1 MNSNRDY
8 YNYAIRHLETLNS
21 VIHQMETINGNLYN
35 LYRRP
40 STSSG
45 VSRPYGSRRNTNLNT
60 NTALDRTTLPTPVTN
75 TNDNLNNIAN
85 NVLTSLFFEPVP
97 IYPTQIQIDR
107 ATSAVSFADL
117 PTDTTTCPISMQPFN
132 ETSEIL
138 RINHCGHV
146 FSRPSIMRW
155 FRNHV
160 SCPVCRHDIRQ
171 SEENLNNN
179 NQDASSTT
187 NAERQPAQAQT
198 FQFDLNLDTTPIYNA
213 LLNSNNRAS
222 NTSTTDF
229 YSLPLPPRNTTS
241 GTNTTNTTNTTTRP
255 RTRYSSRNDDN
266 TY

>member
-8 YNYAIRHLETLNS
+8 YNYAIRHLETLNN
-21 VIHQMETINGNLYN
+21 VIHQMETINENLYN

-60 NTALDRTTLPTPVTN
+60 NTNTVVNTTPLRNPVNQTSVN
-75 TNDNLNNIAN
+75 NETSLNNLAN

-97 IYPTQIQIDR
+97 IYPTQTEIER
-107 ATSAVSFADL
+107 ATSVVAFADL
-117 PTDTTTCPISMQPFN
+117 PADAATCPITMQPFDEN
-132 ETSEIL
+132 SEIL

-146 FSRPSIMRW
+146 FSKPAIMRW

-171 SEENLNNN
+171 SEENLN
-179 NQDASSTT
+179 QSTT
-187 NAERQPAQAQT
+187 RNTEQQSGQARA

-213 LLNSNNRAS
+213 LLNNNNRATQ
-222 NTSTTDF
+222 NYTTDF
-229 YSLPLPPRNTTS
+229 YTLPFPPRNS
-241 GTNTTNTTNTTTRP
+241 TNSTR
-255 RTRYSSRNDDN
+255 RTRYSSRNNEPN
-266 TY
+266 T